1 MSTSNFDPPQPPEPP
16 QSQVPPPPQSGRA
29 YMPPYPVVPPTGGPK
44 SSKTWLWVVI
54 GGGVFFLFVLAVF
67 TMVYLAVKSD
77 QQASASGGI
86 FGDKIAVVE
95 LEGVIFDS
103 KPFIEQVKKYD
114 EDSSIKAII
123 IQINS
128 PGGGSTASQEIYD
141 YVKRIADRHEKDK
154 SKKPIV
160 STISTVGASGAYY
173 VASGTN
179 RIFSTRSS
187 IVGSIGVIA
196 EWVNYGDLMKWAKL
210 KDVTFKAGSLKDA
223 GNPTRDM
230 TPEEKAYFQDLL
242 DNMHGQF
249 IHDVAVGRKVKDEEI
264 KAIANGRVWT
274 GEQAKPLKLVDD
286 LGDFQTAVDETAKM
300 VGIKGEP
307 TLVRPQKA
315 KRTLADILFGDLSD
329 ILPDRAK
336 MLQDHA
342 GFYYLWKR

>member
-1 MSTSNFDPPQPPEPP
+1 
-16 QSQVPPPPQSGRA
+16 
-29 YMPPYPVVPPTGGPK
+29 MPPYPVVPPSAEAPR
-44 SSKTWLWVVI
+44 SRTWLWAVI
-54 GGGVFFLFVLAVF
+54 GGGVFFLFVMAVF
-67 TMVYLAVKSD
+67 TLLYLAVKSD
-77 QQASASGGI
+77 QRASSSAGL

-123 IQINS
+123 IHINS

-141 YVKRIADRHEKDK
+141 YVKRISDRHAKDA

-160 STISTVGASGAYY
+160 SSISTVGASGAYY
-173 VASGTN
+173 VACGTN
-179 RIFSTRSS
+179 RIIASRSS

-196 EWVNYGDLMKWAKL
+196 QWVNYGDLFKWAKL

-230 TPEEKAYFQDLL
+230 TPEEKAYFQELI

-249 IHDVAVGRKVKDEEI
+249 IHDVATGRRVKDEEI
-264 KAIANGRVWT
+264 KPIANGRVWT

-286 LGDFQTAVDETAKM
+286 LGDFQYAVDETAKM

-307 TLVRPQKA
+307 TLVRPTKE

-329 ILPDRAK
+329 ILPDKAK

>member
-1 MSTSNFDPPQPPEPP
+1 
-16 QSQVPPPPQSGRA
+16 
-29 YMPPYPVVPPTGGPK
+29 MPPYPVVPPTGGPK
-44 SSKTWLWVVI
+44 ASKTWLWVVI

-77 QQASASGGI
+77 QQASAGGGGI

-154 SKKPIV
+154 NKKPIV

-249 IHDVAVGRKVKDEEI
+249 IHDVAVGRKMKDEDI

>member
-1 MSTSNFDPPQPPEPP
+1 
-16 QSQVPPPPQSGRA
+16 
-29 YMPPYPVVPPTGGPK
+29 MPPYPVVPPPAGPK
-44 SSKTWLWVVI
+44 PSRTWLWVVI
-54 GGGVFFLFVLAVF
+54 GGGVFFLFVMAVF
-67 TMVYLAVKSD
+67 TLVYLAVKSD
-77 QQASASGGI
+77 QQAAAGAGGL
-86 FGDKIAVVE
+86 FGDKIAVVD

-123 IQINS
+123 IRINS

-141 YVKRIADRHEKDK
+141 YVKRISDKHEKDK

-160 STISTVGASGAYY
+160 SSISTVGASGAYY

-179 RIFSTRSS
+179 RIIASRSS

-196 EWVNYGDLMKWAKL
+196 QWVNYGDLFRWLKL

-230 TPEEKAYFQDLL
+230 TPEEKAYFQELI
-242 DNMHGQF
+242 DNMHTQF
-249 IHDVAVGRKVKDEEI
+249 IHDVAVGRKVKDDDI
-264 KAIANGRVWT
+264 KTIANGRVWT

-286 LGDFQTAVDETAKM
+286 LGDFQYAVDETAKM

-307 TLVRPQKA
+307 TLVRPQKE

-329 ILPDRAK
+329 LLPDKAK
-336 MLQDHA
+336 MMQDHA
-342 GFYYLWKR
+342 GFYYLWTR